1 MLRMIYQIR
10 DKRQE
15 KGLTLVELLVAMI
28 VTGIVLTAVATLAF
42 AMGTANKTSDDISA
56 KQAQLR
62 FATLKIQELIRHSRL
77 VCFFAVDN
85 IALWISDD
93 NNDGQINIGEL
104 VYMDAGQS
112 GDYIRLCQFSS
123 SDTTAINPGSID
135 NFISNWWSAYPCEI
149 EYMLIMPECVDV
161 QFSLD
166 NEIQPLQSEF
176 VTVSLKMVEN
186 GISRLYQINS
196 GLRGRA
202 ENLLDGLNIVSDDD

>member
-1 MLRMIYQIR
+1 MLRTRYQMR
-10 DKRQE
+10 DKKQE

-42 AMGTANKTSDDISA
+42 AMGTANKSSDDVSA

-62 FATLKIQELIRHSRL
+62 FATLKIQELVRNSRL
-77 VCFFAVDN
+77 VCFFAIDN

-93 NNDGQINIGEL
+93 NNNGQINIGEL
-104 VYMDAGQS
+104 VYIDSGQS

-123 SDTTAINPGSID
+123 TDNTAINPGSIGTFD
-135 NFISNWWSAYPCEI
+135 SNWWSAYPCDI
-149 EYMLIMPECVDV
+149 EYMLIIPECADV

-176 VTVSLKMVEN
+176 VSISLKMVEN
-186 GISRLYQINS
+186 GISHLYQINS
-196 GLRGRA
+196 CLRGRS
-202 ENLLDGLNIVSDDD
+202 ENLLDGFNIVSDDD